1 MERTDFGRIEAF
13 SDGVMAVAITLLVLA
28 IEVPDVDPEQLGD
41 ALRELDSSLLAYILT
56 FALIGRFW
64 VIHHNL
70 FASLQSFDGLL
81 MALNLAFLMMI
92 ALMPFGMDLVD
103 SYPDEGIAT
112 AVFAGMLAL
121 ASLIHWGMTAHS
133 ARSGFVE
140 HHRPGDT
147 QFGSAIA
154 LGFVALYA
162 LSIPVA
168 FASALV
174 AQLMW
179 ASTLLL
185 RYPLRTL
192 AERVAR

>member
-28 IEVPDVDPEQLGD
+28 IEVPDVDPEKLGD

-133 ARSGFVE
+133 ARRGFVK
-140 HHRPGDT
+140 HRRPGDT

>member
-133 ARSGFVE
+133 ARSGFVK
-140 HHRPGDT
+140 HRRPGDT

>member
-112 AVFAGMLAL
+112 AVFAAMLAL
-121 ASLIHWGMTAHS
+121 ASLLHWGMTAHS
-133 ARSGFVE
+133 ARSGFVKQR
-140 HHRPGDT
+140 RPGDT
-147 QFGSAIA
+147 RFGSAIA